1 MFASFASN
9 DGRVVLVLGVAAN
22 STTSIITL
30 DDHLQTS
37 VIIASIVVVATRI
50 DFDISYLMDQA
61 LGFVVRGQIEMF

>member
-9 DGRVVLVLGVAAN
+9 DGRVVQVLGVAAN

-37 VIIASIVVVATRI
+37 VIIASIVVATRI

>member
-9 DGRVVLVLGVAAN
+9 DGRVVQVLGVAAN